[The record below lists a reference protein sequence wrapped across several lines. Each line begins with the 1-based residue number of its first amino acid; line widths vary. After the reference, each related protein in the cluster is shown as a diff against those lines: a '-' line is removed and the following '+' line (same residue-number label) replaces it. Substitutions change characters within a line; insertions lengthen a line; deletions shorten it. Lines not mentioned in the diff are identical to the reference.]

1 MAMGTV
7 SKDQQRKKTKKFK
20 QKTRKKILA
29 GTEGMFMRMS
39 TRLKFKK
46 KNYIMLVDKVNLQR
60 GGGYT

>member
-20 QKTRKKILA
+20 QKKRKKILA

-39 TRLKFKK
+39 TQLKLK
-46 KNYIMLVDKVNLQR
+46 KNLYNAR
-60 GGGYT
+60 